1 MLNPVL
7 ERTDIPVGTSLPA
20 TIAAHLPSAAT
31 FRPFPEGLIGEEA
44 LPALKREF
52 GTSWLFTRPLAPSAV
67 GGTRIEG
74 DVRQA
79 LVIDESHYSGPL
91 NFVKASGK
99 SELFRV
105 WVASSFVQEAIE
117 LSLLATVAP
126 KPATSPAPGGGLLV
140 DPDAGV
146 RAALGDLVEWTG
158 VSDDR
163 LRQLVGAKSR
173 SSFYN
178 WLRGS
183 TISSKF
189 ADRIM
194 RLHALVKPIRETRDH
209 RLVAAWLEHGDPSPA
224 HLIIE
229 DRWDEVAALADATL
243 RPAQAAPTTAIVE
256 ADEDEDAL
264 LSLLNFRVVPVAAAA
279 GKRRLGRLREDTGL
293 GDWSYEE

>member
-1 MLNPVL
+1 VLNPVL

-52 GTSWLFTRPLAPSAV
+52 GTSWLFTRPLAPSA

-74 DVRQA
+74 DVRQV
-79 LVIDESHYSGPL
+79 LVIDESHYSGLL
-91 NFVKASGK
+91 NLVKASGK

-126 KPATSPAPGGGLLV
+126 KPATSPAQGGGPLV

-183 TISSKF
+183 TISSRF
-189 ADRIM
+189 SDRIM
-194 RLHALVKPIRETRDH
+194 RLHALIKPIRETRDR

-224 HLIIE
+224 HLIIA
-229 DRWDEVAALADATL
+229 DRWDEAAALAKATL
-243 RPAQAAPTTAIVE
+243 RPAQTAGPTASIVE

-264 LSLLNFRVVPVAAAA
+264 VSLLNFRVVPAAVAG
-279 GKRRLGRLREDTGL
+279 GKRRLGPLREDTGL